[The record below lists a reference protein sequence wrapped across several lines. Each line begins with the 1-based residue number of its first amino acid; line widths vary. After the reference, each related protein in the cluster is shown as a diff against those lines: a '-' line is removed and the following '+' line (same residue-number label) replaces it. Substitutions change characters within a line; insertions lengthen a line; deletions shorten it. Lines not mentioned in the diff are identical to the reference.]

1 MEEQS
6 DFVQEDGKWYYLN
19 GRVNN
24 D

>member
-6 DFVQEDGKWYYLN
+6 DFVQEDGKWYHLN